1 VSSPLCLR
9 NRLLFRERSL
19 RVLSLSLVEGKSG
32 YGVTVDFAVSAARLN
47 YCHLECNAYI

>member
-1 VSSPLCLR
+1 MDYSFGNVR
-9 NRLLFRERSL
+9 YEYY
-19 RVLSLSLVEGKSG
+19 LSLVEGKSG